1 MLDISK
7 IETPF
12 SFLGSTIR
20 SLRIQNHSLY
30 LGEDTNE
37 SYGLK
42 ITLSD
47 VSHAKEDSSFFGTV
61 SIAIEIVI
69 TTKNDKKQDVISMVL
84 DGGFTAPDSIGK
96 ETFEKL
102 LKING
107 ATMLYSIAR
116 GKVETITSAMFVYGN
131 ISLPVINVLRY
142 YEEEQKAAAKAQNEN
157 REDQ

>member
-12 SFLGSTIR
+12 SFLGSTIC
-20 SLRIQNHSLY
+20 SLRIQNHSIY
-30 LGEDTNE
+30 LGEDTEE
-37 SYGLK
+37 SYRLK

-47 VSHAKEDSSFFGTV
+47 VSHMKEDSDFFGTV
-61 SIAIEIVI
+61 SIAIEIAI
-69 TTKNDKKQDVISMVL
+69 TTKNDKKQDTISMVL
-84 DGGFTAPDSIGK
+84 EGGFSAPDSIGK

-116 GKVETITSAMFVYGN
+116 GKIETITSAMFVYGN
-131 ISLPVINVLRY
+131 ISLPVINVLKY
-142 YEEEQKAAAKAQNEN
+142 YEEEQKAAAEAQSKNS
-157 REDQ
+157 ED